1 MRVVLWILGALVAA
15 LGVLAAVIASRP
27 DEFRIERSVSMAAPP
42 DIVFGLV
49 NDFHKWEGWS
59 PWAKLDPGMQ
69 IQYDGPPSGVGAQYL
84 WNGDKRVG
92 EGRMAIT
99 QSKPNELVA
108 VDLQFLKPFPAHN
121 VATFTFA
128 PDSAGTRVSWAMS
141 GHSTFMG
148 KAIGLIMNMD
158 KLVGRQFEQGLAS
171 LRTQAE
177 GEAIQAQRSR

>member
-1 MRVVLWILGALVAA
+1 MRVVLWILGVLIVGFAALV
-15 LGVLAAVIASRP
+15 AVIASRP
-27 DEFRIERSVSMAAPP
+27 DKFKIERSVSMAAPP

-59 PWAKLDPGMQ
+59 PWAKLDPTMRV
-69 IQYDGPPSGVGAQYL
+69 QYDGPASGVGAQYS
-84 WNGDKRVG
+84 WIGDKNVG

-121 VATFTFA
+121 VATFTLV
-128 PDSAGTRVSWAMS
+128 PDSAGTRVSWTMT

-148 KAIGLIMNMD
+148 KAIGLLMNMD
-158 KLVGRQFEQGLAS
+158 KLVGRQFDQGLAS
-171 LRTQAE
+171 MRALAE
-177 GEAIQAQRSR
+177 GEAIQAARS